1 MDNENK
7 WEYDYSS
14 QDKNESGDTGYPNVG
29 SSGMNTAN
37 QYNDPQPE
45 PETAYTAPQTDN
57 GAGGATPPV
66 HPVQPQDAQPPKKK
80 KKFNGKRVARSA
92 VALVLAAAMGFAG
105 GFVGAKFGGS
115 GKVVIQQVAPSS
127 TADSASGSDSSIT
140 AASSSGSSLTTEQ
153 VADLVSPSVVVIT
166 TEQVVYSQWSWY
178 GQNQVESGAGSGV
191 IISSDGYILTCA
203 HVVDGAS
210 TITVT
215 IGDKDYTA
223 TLVGE
228 DTTSDIAVIKIDADG
243 LTPATVGNSDSL
255 KVGQSVM
262 AVGNPLGEL
271 GGTVTGGMIS
281 ALNRSVTIQ
290 GSSSMNTMSLIQ
302 MDASVSPGNSGG
314 GLFNMN
320 GELVGIVNAKS
331 SSSDAEGL
339 GFAIPIN
346 DAIKVAQELLENGY
360 VTGRPYLGI
369 TYLAVTDAQTASQ
382 LGVNAYGVYVVEVV
396 KGGPAEKAGLQ
407 AGDRI
412 VSVDGTEIASKDD
425 LGTLMQK
432 HAAGDTLSITIARD
446 GQMQTVNVTLGEK
459 TASNS

>member
-66 HPVQPQDAQPPKKK
+66 HPVQPQDVQPPKKK

-127 TADSASGSDSSIT
+127 TADSASGSDNSIT

-290 GSSSMNTMSLIQ
+290 GSSSVNTMSLIQ

>member
-127 TADSASGSDSSIT
+127 TADSASGSDNSIT

-228 DTTSDIAVIKIDADG
+228 DTTYHYCCHYIII
-243 LTPATVGNSDSL
+243 TCCN
-255 KVGQSVM
+255 
-262 AVGNPLGEL
+262 
-271 GGTVTGGMIS
+271 
-281 ALNRSVTIQ
+281 
-290 GSSSMNTMSLIQ
+290 GSSSKNICCFIERTTHINCHHGCKYESKKNPACTSHSCKEAVKSCVNPTHYRLYNKCHSKSYYQNTHYRIYKYRCY
-302 MDASVSPGNSGG
+302 
-314 GLFNMN
+314 LFQC
-320 GELVGIVNAKS
+320 LW
-331 SSSDAEGL
+331 
-339 GFAIPIN
+339 
-346 DAIKVAQELLENGY
+346 
-360 VTGRPYLGI
+360 
-369 TYLAVTDAQTASQ
+369 
-382 LGVNAYGVYVVEVV
+382 
-396 KGGPAEKAGLQ
+396 
-407 AGDRI
+407 
-412 VSVDGTEIASKDD
+412 
-425 LGTLMQK
+425 
-432 HAAGDTLSITIARD
+432 
-446 GQMQTVNVTLGEK
+446 
-459 TASNS
+459 